1 MSVRSQGS
9 GSFWGENSEWK
20 GVRDVCGVSVMF
32 YFLMPVNQLYLAH
45 ENSSSLR
52 YVYFSVWIFY
62 FSSIKNLGF
71 VSSLPEVNGKLGKLG
86 KFGTWAS
93 FYQTT
98 C

>member
-1 MSVRSQGS
+1 MEGCT
-9 GSFWGENSEWK
+9 
-20 GVRDVCGVSVMF
+20 RDVCRVSVMF

-52 YVYFSVWIFY
+52 YVYFPVWIFY
-62 FSSIKNLGF
+62 FSSIKKLGY
-71 VSSLPEVNGKLGKLG
+71 VSSLPEVNGKLG